1 MKDEKTMH
9 PYFSEWEPMG
19 NGCNTIAAQE
29 IVIEWK
35 YYG

>member
-9 PYFSEWEPMG
+9 PYFSEWEPTGDGGRCDTATYETG
-19 NGCNTIAAQE
+19 N
-29 IVIEWK
+29 

>member
-9 PYFSEWEPMG
+9 PYFSEWSPTG
-19 NGCNTIAAQE
+19 AGCNTIATNNTE
-29 IVIEWK
+29 N